1 MKDGYLTRGKKRD
14 MSVTWPALSSGRH
27 LLRTP
32 HIFGAHKKNEPFTAA
47 HFLTIKALQRKK
59 WKAQTLESYP
69 HEYLPVFF
77 FPSLY
82 PPVDSL
88 SDSYKTHPSLAS
100 IRLSLNWLEITSMT
114 LSSKLKAYNIKQSD
128 RRIIQVEEGKAPSPL
143 KVRG

>member
-1 MKDGYLTRGKKRD
+1 MN
-14 MSVTWPALSSGRH
+14 
-27 LLRTP
+27 
-32 HIFGAHKKNEPFTAA
+32 IC
-47 HFLTIKALQRKK
+47 QC
-59 WKAQTLESYP
+59 
-69 HEYLPVFF
+69 FF
-77 FPSLY
+77 SSLY

-128 RRIIQVEEGKAPSPL
+128 RRIIQVEEGKAASPL

>member
-1 MKDGYLTRGKKRD
+1 

-27 LLRTP
+27 LLCTP

-47 HFLTIKALQRKK
+47 HFLTIKALQREK

-69 HEYLPVFF
+69 HEYLPVLCFF
-77 FPSLY
+77 SSSLY

-88 SDSYKTHPSLAS
+88 SDSFKTHPSLAS

-114 LSSKLKAYNIKQSD
+114 LSSKLKAYNIKQND
-128 RRIIQVEEGKAPSPL
+128 RRIIQVEEGKAASPP
-143 KVRG
+143 KVTG